1 MKKIIFLKIF
11 GFILIIFAAF
21 ISFVLI
27 PNIEKNIFNL
37 EEEIAN
43 FLDAR
48 VMAIMAVLSYEGR
61 DVLLA
66 TQDVEYYQMLN
77 LNYLLEWLIEV
88 EKNSGS
94 KEKYKEELD
103 KLERAMQKTQDVIL
117 ENNIWLAKRWLTLL
131 SNDRG
136 QDTQNISDRINRI
149 RSDEE
154 LSIGQKIDKIHE
166 MQNEN
171 QKIFGNR
178 LAEMQEK
185 WLKNRDMK
193 KALDENK
200 SFWYRI
206 FILMQILGLLMLA
219 FAEVMGEIIKNK
231 EKTLTS

>member
-94 KEKYKEELD
+94 KEKYKE
-103 KLERAMQKTQDVIL
+103 TV
-117 ENNIWLAKRWLTLL
+117 KRSLVF
-131 SNDRG
+131 
-136 QDTQNISDRINRI
+136 NRP
-149 RSDEE
+149 
-154 LSIGQKIDKIHE
+154 G
-166 MQNEN
+166 
-171 QKIFGNR
+171 F
-178 LAEMQEK
+178 
-185 WLKNRDMK
+185 
-193 KALDENK
+193 
-200 SFWYRI
+200 
-206 FILMQILGLLMLA
+206 FIICYPV
-219 FAEVMGEIIKNK
+219 F
-231 EKTLTS
+231 